1 VTDPDGPPDLLV
13 TRSQPRPG
21 VRVLRPAGVLD
32 LRTAPVL
39 ARFLREQAADHPG
52 GLVLDLAG
60 VRLLAAAGVA
70 LVITAHR
77 ELRGRLHVTG
87 VHGNPAVERVLEI
100 TGTRAQLDVH
110 DDDLDALLDRLD
122 PG

>member
-1 VTDPDGPPDLLV
+1 MTIPGGRPELLI
-13 TRSQPRPG
+13 TGSQPRPG

-32 LRTAPVL
+32 LGTVPLL
-39 ARFLREQAADHPG
+39 AQFLREQAADHPG
-52 GLVLDLAG
+52 QLVLDLAG
-60 VRLLAAAGVA
+60 VRLLAAAGLA

-87 VHGNPAVERVLEI
+87 VRGNAAVERVLEI
-100 TGTRAQLDVH
+100 TGTRAELDVQ
-110 DDDLDALLDRLD
+110 DDLDALLDRLD